1 MGGEGRLTLNDWL
14 LNISTLLY
22 VIALLGVAPYLPRYA
37 IGLGAGEI
45 EVSMLATSYA
55 ITAIALRLTVG
66 GLNDRGYA
74 RALMISGGLLNTLSL
89 TLYSIASNLEILYA
103 GRLLQGVSVAL
114 FIPASLYSASV
125 TEARA
130 QKAIVWRSTMWGLG
144 SALGPALLG
153 LILQTLSWKWF
164 FYVAAA
170 TSTLSALL
178 ATPFK
183 LERVEVRGGGG
194 GSILTKPFILSSLTL
209 FTYVIAYQSLS
220 YFLPSLHEVE
230 GLPTTETTTFFTVM
244 ALANLTARIILSLQG
259 NFNPKNTALTG
270 VLISI
275 AGYTVITVKQE
286 GIEALIAATL
296 AGLGLGLLFPSLQ
309 IISLLGVPRQRRG
322 VASSIYTAMFDLG
335 ALVGPPTVITIA
347 GGYRESLTLST
358 LITVTT
364 LIPITLLKTTGKPR
378 EQEPQP

>member
-74 RALMISGGLLNTLSL
+74 RTLMISGGLLNALSL

-125 TEARA
+125 TGARA

-259 NFNPKNTALTG
+259 NFNPKNAALTG

-347 GGYRESLTLST
+347 GGYRESLALST

-364 LIPITLLKTTGKPR
+364 LIPVTLLKTTGKPR

>member
-1 MGGEGRLTLNDWL
+1 
-14 LNISTLLY
+14 
-22 VIALLGVAPYLPRYA
+22 
-37 IGLGAGEI
+37 
-45 EVSMLATSYA
+45 
-55 ITAIALRLTVG
+55 
-66 GLNDRGYA
+66 
-74 RALMISGGLLNTLSL
+74 
-89 TLYSIASNLEILYA
+89 
-103 GRLLQGVSVAL
+103 
-114 FIPASLYSASV
+114 
-125 TEARA
+125 
-130 QKAIVWRSTMWGLG
+130 MWGLG

-364 LIPITLLKTTGKPR
+364 LIPITLLKTTGKPK